1 MKKVNIALVMLGL
14 IIILFAV
21 FCPAIIVKIHSIAWR
36 IVIGLLGCF
45 SLLAGIYRGRKIF
58 CVYGE
63 KSSLIRTRYV

>member
-45 SLLAGIYRGRKIF
+45 SLLAGIYKIDH
-58 CVYGE
+58 
-63 KSSLIRTRYV
+63 KK

>member
-45 SLLAGIYRGRKIF
+45 SLLSGIYKIAH
-58 CVYGE
+58 
-63 KSSLIRTRYV
+63 KRA